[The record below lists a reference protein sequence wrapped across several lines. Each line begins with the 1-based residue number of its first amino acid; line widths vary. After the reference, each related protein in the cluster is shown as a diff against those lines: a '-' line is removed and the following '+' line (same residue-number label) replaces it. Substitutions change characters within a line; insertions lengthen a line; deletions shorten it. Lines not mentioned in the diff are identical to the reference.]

1 MWGELTLNR
10 NKIITIVVVIVV
22 LGVVV
27 AFPTAHIRNNEV
39 LVETLDCSRTLSDGE
54 YFAAGWTDMEDQ
66 TKIIIQIQ
74 SGEDIQVTLKGV
86 PDVTIYDPVVIYD
99 ESKKLHSI
107 TFTRSDVTYEITVR
121 NPTWFGTGPSAVIT
135 GSIKA
140 YHLYD
145 SQELLPW
152 WMP

>member
-1 MWGELTLNR
+1 MNR
-10 NKIITIVVVIVV
+10 NKIIAIIVVVV
-22 LGVVV
+22 LGFV
-27 AFPTAHIRNNEV
+27 AFFPTTHVRNNED
-39 LVETLDCSRTLSDGE
+39 LVETLDCSRTLSDG
-54 YFAAGWTDMEDQ
+54 ASLSAGWTDLKDQ
-66 TKIIIQIQ
+66 TKIIVQIP
-74 SGEDIQVTLKGV
+74 SNEDVQVTLKGV
-86 PDVTIYDPVVIYD
+86 PSATIYDPVVIYD
-99 ESKKLHSI
+99 ETKKLHSI

-121 NPTWFGTGPSAVIT
+121 NPTWFGTGPSAVMT